1 MRVQVNLSDE
11 MVGKVDAYARKMGV
25 SRSALCSMLVGQ
37 GIMSYDKS
45 MDLLTLIG
53 DKVGDSLLAEKTL
66 EEVANGIKA
75 K

>member
-11 MVGKVDAYARKMGV
+11 MVSKVDMYARKMGV

-37 GIMSYDKS
+37 GIMGYDKS
-45 MDLLTLIG
+45 MDLLSLIG

-66 EEVANGIKA
+66 KEVANETTSK
-75 K
+75 

>member
-53 DKVGDSLLAEKTL
+53 DKVCDSLLAEKTL
-66 EEVANGIKA
+66 EEVANGIKT

>member
-66 EEVANGIKA
+66 EDIANGIKT

>member
-53 DKVGDSLLAEKTL
+53 DKVGNSLLAEKAL
-66 EEVANGIKA
+66 EEVANGIKT

>member
-53 DKVGDSLLAEKTL
+53 DKLGDSLLAEKTL
-66 EEVANGIKA
+66 EEVANGSKT